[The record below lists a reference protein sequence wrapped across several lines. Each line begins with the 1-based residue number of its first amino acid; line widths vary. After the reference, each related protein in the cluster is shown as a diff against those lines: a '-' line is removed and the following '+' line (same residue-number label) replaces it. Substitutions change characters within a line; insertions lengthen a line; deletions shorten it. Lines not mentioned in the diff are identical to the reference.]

1 MQFITESDRFASEA
15 QRRIRELRLEQIQ
28 AAEAGDMPRFHEI
41 EAEIGEAAGRLAQA
55 RSIPALAECRHCGE
69 AFEPADYVELVIS
82 AIVVHKR
89 QIEGKPTETET
100 MIFPRG
106 EERHQVYCSACA
118 ESSGLLD
125 YLGRR

>member
-1 MQFITESDRFASEA
+1 MRFITESDQLASQA
-15 QRRIRELRLEQIQ
+15 QRRIRELRLDQVQ
-28 AAEAGDMPRFHEI
+28 AAEAGELGRVQEI
-41 EAEIGEAAGRLAQA
+41 EAEIGAAAGRLAHA
-55 RSIPALAECRHCGE
+55 RSMPALAECRHCGE
-69 AFEPADYVELVIS
+69 TFEPADYVELVIS

-89 QIEGKPTETET
+89 QIEGQPTETET

-106 EERHQVYCSACA
+106 EERHQVYCNDCA